1 MNIVTRLDYCQFLLV
16 SQTNYTLTYFA
27 DHGPGFS
34 HDAVKRYLEEDKLTA
49 RLVWENVGS
58 QVVRSEQGYL
68 AFDDTVLD
76 HNSSFKIELARRQ
89 YSGNA
94 HEVIKGIGVVTC
106 VYINPEIGSLGSS
119 VVNPKSGGIGGQ
131 VFIQCP
137 HIWGHPRKFP
147 TSPEIDQF
155 WIIDYRIYD
164 PDHDGKN
171 KLEHVRVML
180 DNALTDK
187 GLPFRGV
194 LMDSWY
200 AERKLMLH
208 VERLSKVYYC
218 PLKDNRQVDETGGE
232 RGYQRVDSLTWTEH
246 EAQHGKLLPIKD
258 FPRRHTVKLF
268 RLVLSSKRTDFIATN
283 DFAQDSTQDTQE
295 VCGLRWKI
303 EQFHR
308 ETKQTTGIEGCQ
320 CRLARIQRN
329 HIACAI
335 LVWVR
340 LKQVAQESASTIY
353 HTKQHLLDH
362 HLA

>member
-1 MNIVTRLDYCQFLLV
+1 MNKVTRLDYCQFLLV
-16 SQTNYTLTYFA
+16 SQTNYTMSYFA
-27 DHGPGFS
+27 EHSRGFS
-34 HDAVKRYLEEDKLTA
+34 HDAVKRYLEKDKLTA
-49 RLVWENVGS
+49 RMVWENVRS

-76 HNSSFKIELARRQ
+76 HNSSFKIELVRRQ

-106 VYINPEIGSLGSS
+106 VYINPE
-119 VVNPKSGGIGGQ
+119 
-131 VFIQCP
+131 
-137 HIWGHPRKFP
+137 
-147 TSPEIDQF
+147 TEQF

-164 PDHDGKN
+164 PERDGKT
-171 KLEHVRVML
+171 KLDHVREML
-180 DNALTDK
+180 DNALTEK
-187 GLPFRGV
+187 CLPFRGV

-208 VERLSKVYYC
+208 IERLKKVYYC
-218 PLKDNRQVDETGGE
+218 PLKDNRHVDDSDEE
-232 RGYQRVDSLTWTEH
+232 RGYQRVDSLNWTDE
-246 EAQHGKLLPIKD
+246 ETQHGKTLHIKD
-258 FPRRHTVKLF
+258 FPKGHRVKLF

-283 DFAQDSTQDTQE
+283 DFAQESTQDTQD
-295 VCGLRWKI
+295 VCALRWKI

-308 ETKQTTGIEGCQ
+308 ETKQTTGIEACQ

-340 LKQVAQESASTIY
+340 LKQVAQETASTLY
-353 HTKQHLLDH
+353 QLKHGLLDDYMRSQ
-362 HLA
+362 LRSPAIQMQFA

>member
-1 MNIVTRLDYCQFLLV
+1 MSKVTRLDYCQFLLV

-27 DHGPGFS
+27 EHSPGFS

-49 RLVWENVGS
+49 RMVWESVRG
-58 QVVRSEQGYL
+58 QVVVSEQGYL

-76 HNSSFKIELARRQ
+76 HNSAFKIELVRRQ

-94 HEVIKGIGVVTC
+94 HAVIKGIGVVTC
-106 VYINPEIGSLGSS
+106 VYINPEI
-119 VVNPKSGGIGGQ
+119 Q
-131 VFIQCP
+131 
-137 HIWGHPRKFP
+137 
-147 TSPEIDQF
+147 QF

-164 PDHDGKN
+164 PERDGKS
-171 KLEHVRVML
+171 KLDHVREML
-180 DNALTDK
+180 DNALNDK
-187 GLPFRGV
+187 QLPCRGV

-208 VERLSKVYYC
+208 IERLHKVYYC
-218 PLKDNRQVDETGGE
+218 PLKGNRQVDETDGE
-232 RGYQRVDSLTWTEH
+232 RGYQRVDSLTWTSDETQ
-246 EAQHGKLLPIKD
+246 AGKVVHIKT
-258 FPRRHTVKLF
+258 FPKGHQVKLF
-268 RLVLSSKRTDFIATN
+268 RLVLSTKRTDFIATN
-283 DFAQDSTQDTQE
+283 DVAQDSTQATQE

-340 LKQVAQESASTIY
+340 LKQLAHDSASTIY
-353 HTKQHLLDH
+353 QLKQGLLDDYMRSQLRSPAIRMH
-362 HLA
+362 FA

>member
-1 MNIVTRLDYCQFLLV
+1 MSKVTRLDYCQFLLV

-27 DHGPGFS
+27 DHRPGFS

-49 RLVWENVGS
+49 RMVWESVRG
-58 QVVRSEQGYL
+58 QVMPSENGYL

-76 HNSSFKIELARRQ
+76 HDSASKIELVRRQ

-94 HEVIKGIGVVTC
+94 HAVIKGIGVVTC
-106 VYINPEIGSLGSS
+106 VYINPD
-119 VVNPKSGGIGGQ
+119 KA
-131 VFIQCP
+131 
-137 HIWGHPRKFP
+137 
-147 TSPEIDQF
+147 QF

-164 PDHDGKN
+164 PERDGKR
-171 KLEHVRVML
+171 KLDHVRAML
-180 DNALTDK
+180 DNVLSDK
-187 GLPFRGV
+187 ALPFRGV

-208 VERLSKVYYC
+208 IERLNKVYYC

-232 RGYQRVDSLTWTEH
+232 GGYQRVDSLTWTEH
-246 EAQHGKLLPIKD
+246 EAQQGKLLHLKD
-258 FPRRHTVKLF
+258 FPQGHQVKLF
-268 RLVLSSKRTDFIATN
+268 RLVLSTQRTDFIATN
-283 DFAQDSTQDTQE
+283 DLAQDSTQATQD
-295 VCGLRWKI
+295 VCDLRWKI

-329 HIACAI
+329 HIACAM

-340 LKQVAQESASTIY
+340 LKQVAQETASTIY
-353 HTKQHLLDH
+353 QLKQGLLDDYMRSQ
-362 HLA
+362 LRSPAIQMQFA

>member
-1 MNIVTRLDYCQFLLV
+1 MSKVTRLDYCQFLLV

-27 DHGPGFS
+27 EHRPGFS
-34 HDAVKRYLEEDKLTA
+34 HDAVKRYLEEEKLTA
-49 RLVWENVGS
+49 RMVWEQVRG
-58 QVVRSEQGYL
+58 QVVRSERGYL

-76 HNSSFKIELARRQ
+76 HNSAFKIELVRRQ

-94 HEVIKGIGVVTC
+94 HAVIKGIGVVTC
-106 VYINPEIGSLGSS
+106 VYINP
-119 VVNPKSGGIGGQ
+119 Q
-131 VFIQCP
+131 
-137 HIWGHPRKFP
+137 
-147 TSPEIDQF
+147 TDQF

-164 PDHDGKN
+164 PQRDGKS
-171 KLEHVRVML
+171 KLDHVREML
-180 DNALTDK
+180 DNALSDK

-208 VERLSKVYYC
+208 IERLQKVYYA
-218 PLKDNRQVDETGGE
+218 PLKDNRQVDESGGAG
-232 RGYQRVDSLTWTEH
+232 GYQRVDSLTWTDA
-246 EAQHGKLLPIKD
+246 EARQGKQVHIKA
-258 FPRRHTVKLF
+258 FPKDHQVKLF

-283 DFAQDSTQDTQE
+283 DLAQDSTQATQE

-340 LKQVAQESASTIY
+340 LKQLAQEATSTIY
-353 HTKQHLLDH
+353 QLKQGLLDDYMRSQ
-362 HLA
+362 LRSPAIQMQFA

>member
-1 MNIVTRLDYCQFLLV
+1 MNKVTRLDYCQFLLV

-27 DHGPGFS
+27 DHHPRFS
-34 HDAVKRYLEEDKLTA
+34 HDAVKRYLEQEKLTA
-49 RLVWENVGS
+49 RMVWEQVKG
-58 QVVRSEQGYL
+58 QVVTSPSGYL

-76 HNSSFKIELARRQ
+76 HNSAFKIELVRRQ

-94 HEVIKGIGVVTC
+94 HAVIKGIGVVTC
-106 VYINPEIGSLGSS
+106 VYINPEI
-119 VVNPKSGGIGGQ
+119 
-131 VFIQCP
+131 
-137 HIWGHPRKFP
+137 
-147 TSPEIDQF
+147 DQF

-164 PDHDGKN
+164 PQRDGKT
-171 KLEHVRVML
+171 KLDHVREML

-208 VERLSKVYYC
+208 IERLKKVYYC
-218 PLKDNRQVDETGGE
+218 PLKANRQVDETGGE
-232 RGYQRVDSLTWTEH
+232 RGYQRVDRLTWTDH
-246 EAQHGKLLPIKD
+246 EAQHGKLLHLKD
-258 FPRRHTVKLF
+258 FPKGHQVKLF
-268 RLVLSSKRTDFIATN
+268 RLVLSTQRTDYIASN
-283 DFAQDSTQDTQE
+283 DLAQASTQATQE

-329 HIACAI
+329 HIACAM
-335 LVWVR
+335 LVWIR
-340 LKQVAQESASTIY
+340 LKQVAQETASTMY
-353 HTKQHLLDH
+353 QLKQGLLDDY
-362 HLA
+362 LRSQLRSPAIRMQFA

>member
-1 MNIVTRLDYCQFLLV
+1 MSKVTRLDYCQFLLV

-27 DHGPGFS
+27 QHSPGFS

-49 RLVWENVGS
+49 RMVWEQVRG
-58 QVVRSEQGYL
+58 QVVYSENGYL
-68 AFDDTVLD
+68 VFDDTVLD
-76 HNSSFKIELARRQ
+76 HRSSFKIELVRRQ

-94 HEVIKGIGVVTC
+94 HAVIKGIGVVTC
-106 VYINPEIGSLGSS
+106 VY
-119 VVNPKSGGIGGQ
+119 VNPDN
-131 VFIQCP
+131 
-137 HIWGHPRKFP
+137 
-147 TSPEIDQF
+147 DQF

-164 PDHDGKN
+164 PEGDGKS
-171 KLEHVRVML
+171 KLDHVREML

-187 GLPFRGV
+187 GLPFGGV

-208 VERLSKVYYC
+208 IERLHKVYYC

-232 RGYQRVDSLTWTEH
+232 RGYQRVDSLTWTEP
-246 EAQHGKLLPIKD
+246 ETQQGKLVHLKT
-258 FPRRHTVKLF
+258 FPKGHQVKLF
-268 RLVLSSKRTDFIATN
+268 RLVLSPKRTDYIATN
-283 DFAQDSTQDTQE
+283 DFTQNSTQATQE

-308 ETKQTTGIEGCQ
+308 EGKQTTGIEGCQ
-320 CRLARIQRN
+320 CRLARMQRN

-340 LKQVAQESASTIY
+340 LTQVAQEAASTIY
-353 HTKQHLLDH
+353 QIKHGLLDDYMRSQ
-362 HLA
+362 LRSPAISMRFA